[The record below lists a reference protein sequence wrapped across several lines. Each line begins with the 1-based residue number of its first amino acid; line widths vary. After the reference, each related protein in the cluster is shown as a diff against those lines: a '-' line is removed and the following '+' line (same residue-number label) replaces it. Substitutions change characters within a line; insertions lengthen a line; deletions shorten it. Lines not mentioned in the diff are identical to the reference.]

1 MDLVEW
7 LGPDASAIVFACLRD
22 RADLGRALAV
32 SRSWRTFVMV
42 VHLSKIQC
50 LRLFPEVK
58 FFAQIVKKP
67 TKSAGSD
74 NSVAMEQDAGLTCA
88 ASTAWENHKIEQ
100 EVYKRLAHALLSN
113 YPDASCIAACI
124 GASTTD
130 FFPDESIQNTLIAGD
145 EVNDRPSYWS
155 SRGHEN
161 PGFPEFLLYKL
172 SSDLC
177 LIDEIRIQPFR
188 ATFQHG
194 KIYSVECVRFKFGCP
209 KSHLRP
215 EDLVSE
221 VSEGQL
227 ALLPDDS
234 YIWTYT
240 SPGFRMQQENVLQSF
255 KLPRPVLRIGGVV
268 KVEFWGRVQKQEIDN
283 LYYVCVSHVE
293 VLGSPL
299 TREWGVAPCDNGLIL
314 KYYPDHESLGN
325 SGSRQINWRDFEA
338 RLWRG
343 VMLTG
348 QGIGFNQDLLSRL
361 LGPSCNLP

>member
-1 MDLVEW
+1 MDVVMGEQDDAAAPAAMDFVEW

-22 RADLGRALAV
+22 RADLARALAV

-50 LRLFPEVK
+50 LQLFPEVK
-58 FFAQIVKKP
+58 FFAQIVKQP
-67 TKSAGSD
+67 TTSAGSG
-74 NSVAMEQDAGLTCA
+74 NNVPMEEDAGSTCA
-88 ASTAWENHKIEQ
+88 ASTAWENHKLEQ

-177 LIDEIRIQPFR
+177 LIDEIRVQPFR

-194 KIYSVECVRFKFGCP
+194 NPIYSVECVRFKFGCP
-209 KSHLRP
+209 KSPLRP
-215 EDLVSE
+215 EDLVSDC
-221 VSEGQL
+221 V
-227 ALLPDDS
+227 
-234 YIWTYT
+234 
-240 SPGFRMQQENVLQSF
+240 
-255 KLPRPVLRIGGVV
+255 PRPSVGISTDPRMGG
-268 KVEFWGRVQKQEIDN
+268 
-283 LYYVCVSHVE
+283 S
-293 VLGSPL
+293 
-299 TREWGVAPCDNGLIL
+299 
-314 KYYPDHESLGN
+314 SL
-325 SGSRQINWRDFEA
+325 
-338 RLWRG
+338 
-343 VMLTG
+343 
-348 QGIGFNQDLLSRL
+348 
-361 LGPSCNLP
+361 